1 VEKGSQQKGGN
12 MKKLFA
18 LAACAVLVGGAAF
31 ATEPL
36 PYLTAN
42 PEANTAVGY
51 PHYGTDAVL
60 IDNLNEG
67 GSNTYSNGLAGCAY
81 FSSWVAFD
89 YTPSSNVTVRQI
101 TLDYVYN
108 SSPLKNTINFRLYSG
123 TNPSSG
129 SLIRSWDVAA
139 SNYTEANT
147 GWVAFSRPVYRA
159 TVPIPDQAL
168 TGSTKYWFAY
178 TSPNSSSANI
188 IYWLVW
194 TQIKEDEVWWYLNS
208 VWGPGSTQGAGGR
221 YEQSYRLEDSQ
232 VGVAPASM
240 GSIKALFE

>member
-1 VEKGSQQKGGN
+1 MDSQHKGGN
-12 MKKLFA
+12 MKKVYAFA
-18 LAACAVLVGGAAF
+18 VCAVLIAGAAF
-31 ATEPL
+31 ANEPL

-42 PEANTAVGY
+42 PGSATAVGY
-51 PHYGTDAVL
+51 PNQGKDAILV
-60 IDNLNEG
+60 DNLSAG
-67 GSNTYSNGLAGCAY
+67 TYSNGLAGCAY

-89 YTPSSNVTVRQI
+89 YTPSSNVVVRQI

-139 SNYTEANT
+139 TSYSEVNT
-147 GWVAFSRPVYRA
+147 GWVAFSRTVYRS
-159 TVPIPDQAL
+159 TIPIPDQAL
-168 TGSTKYWFAY
+168 TANTKYWFAY
-178 TSPNSSSANI
+178 TSPNSQSANI

-208 VWGPGSTQGAGGR
+208 IWGPGSTQGAGGR

-232 VGVAPASM
+232 VGVTPTSM
-240 GSIKALFE
+240 GSIKALFD